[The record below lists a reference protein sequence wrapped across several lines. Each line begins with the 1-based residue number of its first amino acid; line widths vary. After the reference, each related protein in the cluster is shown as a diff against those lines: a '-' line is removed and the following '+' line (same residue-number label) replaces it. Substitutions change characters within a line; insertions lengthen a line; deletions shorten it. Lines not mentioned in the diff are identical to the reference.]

1 MIEWAKVLKTNAHSI
16 AFPLM
21 TYPGLPLIGKN
32 IAEMVTSREVQFR
45 CIEALA
51 KRYPL
56 MPATPMSMDLS
67 LEAEAFGSK
76 VIFADHSVPTISERI
91 IHTYQDI
98 ETLTIPEPNT
108 PRLKEFI
115 KAAQLTVDANFG
127 KPVFTGCIGP
137 YSLAGRLMDITE
149 IMTGILMY
157 PEEIH
162 LLLQKTTQF
171 IINYLNELKK
181 TGVNGVVMAEPAS
194 GLLAAEECDEFSS
207 KYITRIVD
215 EVQTDHF
222 MVMLHN
228 CGNTETLVDSMVST
242 GAQAFHFGNA
252 VDMQNILPQIP
263 KDRLAFGNIDPANII
278 KTGTPDSIK
287 AEIIRL
293 REKTK
298 AFSHFILSSGCDI
311 PPGTPLE
318 NIDAF
323 FHEKISKLIN

>member
-1 MIEWAKVLKTNAHSI
+1 MIEWAQAIKSKVHST

-21 TYPGLPLIGKN
+21 TYPGLPLINKT
-32 IAEMVTSREVQFR
+32 ITEMVTSGEIQFR
-45 CIEALA
+45 CIEALVE
-51 KRYPL
+51 RFPL

-76 VIFADHSVPTISERI
+76 VIFADHSVPTISERV
-91 IHTYQDI
+91 IHNNQDI
-98 ETLTIPEPNT
+98 ETLQLPEPNT
-108 PRLKEFI
+108 PQLKEFI

-157 PEEIH
+157 SEEIH

-181 TGVNGVVMAEPAS
+181 TGVNGVVIAEPAS

-207 KYITRIVD
+207 KYIKQIVD
-215 EVQTDHF
+215 EVQTDYF

-242 GAQAFHFGNA
+242 GAMAFHFGNA
-252 VDMQNILPQIP
+252 VEMQNILPQIP
-263 KDRLAFGNIDPANII
+263 TDRLALGNIDPANTI
-278 KTGTPDSIK
+278 KTGTPESIK
-287 AEIIRL
+287 AGINLL

-298 AFSHFILSSGCDI
+298 AFSNFILSSGCDI
-311 PPGTPLE
+311 PPGTPFE

-323 FHEKISKLIN
+323 FQPF